1 MLNVSKTKIM
11 LIGTHQ
17 RLHAVDSFLVAA
29 DNTSLENMDT
39 FKYLSV
45 TIDETL
51 SWKEQVSL
59 LGKKISS
66 RLALT
71 GLCSESLT

>member
-1 MLNVSKTKIM
+1 M
-11 LIGTHQ
+11 LIGTNQ

-29 DNTSLENMDT
+29 DNTSLERMDT

-45 TIDETL
+45 TMDETL

-59 LGKKISS
+59 LDKKISS